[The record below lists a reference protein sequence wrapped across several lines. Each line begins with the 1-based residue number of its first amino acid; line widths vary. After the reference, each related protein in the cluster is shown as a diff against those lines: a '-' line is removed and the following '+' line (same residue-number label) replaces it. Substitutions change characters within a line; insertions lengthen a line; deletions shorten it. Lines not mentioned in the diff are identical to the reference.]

1 MFLTRSIRR
10 KLVVVLALVMLMLSV
25 LVIAGVFGLR
35 SYRELVHDIDNDLS
49 VATQRGN
56 LIEAVGGLAGP
67 LRQGPDET
75 PTAVNAIWRA
85 EACFGQAAT
94 VREELQKFVDR
105 LEQLPAGS
113 MDPGQQALR
122 AQLIALIGDGLRGYE
137 QLCGPLADPAQHDAA
152 RLGLL
157 NKVAELHKFAASL
170 PTPPGLYS
178 RLREAPRIYRFLL
191 WLTVAC
197 SAAALVAFALMIR
210 WGYLWVFQPIRRL
223 HQGVM
228 RVAQGDFT
236 YRLKLVGKDEMA
248 ELAESFNKMAAR
260 FQEIKTGLDREVQ
273 QRSRELVRSERLAGV
288 GFLSAGVAHEIN
300 NPLSAIAMAAE
311 SLESRLLEM
320 PAEAAIA
327 GDDRDLMRNYLQ
339 MIQREAFRCQQITRR
354 LLDFSRGQDAPRS
367 EQDLAR
373 IIADVVDMV
382 GHMSKFRG
390 HDVVFDRGRSC
401 RAVVNGAELK
411 QVILNLTANALESM
425 EGHGR
430 LEITAE
436 EHADEVVLTFV
447 DSGCGMTAH
456 VQENLFEPFFTERAS
471 GRGTGLGLSIS
482 HRIVAEH
489 GGRIQAASE
498 GPGKGSTFRVHL
510 PRRAAASRESTNQ
523 ERARIH
529 AA

>member
-1 MFLTRSIRR
+1 VFLTRSIRR

-25 LVIAGVFGLR
+25 LVVAGVFGLR
-35 SYRELVHDIDNDLS
+35 SYRELVHDIDNDLR
-49 VATQRGN
+49 VATERSE
-56 LIEAVGGLAGP
+56 LIEAVGGLAVP
-67 LRQGPDET
+67 LRQGPEELLT
-75 PTAVNAIWRA
+75 PVGAVWRA
-85 EACFGQAAT
+85 EHCIERVGR
-94 VREELQKFVDR
+94 VREHLQNFVDR
-105 LEQLPAGS
+105 LEQLPADS
-113 MDPGQQALR
+113 MDPGQRALR
-122 AQLIALIGDGLRGYE
+122 DQLIAGIGDGLRNYE
-137 QLCGPLADPAQHDAA
+137 QLCVQLADPGQHDAA
-152 RLGLL
+152 RLNLL
-157 NKVAELHKFAASL
+157 NRVADLHTMAASL

-178 RLREAPRIYRFLL
+178 RLREAPRIYKFLL
-191 WLTVAC
+191 WLTVGC
-197 SAAALVAFALMIR
+197 SAAAMVAFVLMIR

-228 RVAQGDFT
+228 RVAQGDFN

-248 ELAESFNKMAAR
+248 ELADSFNKMAAR

-311 SLESRLLEM
+311 SLESRLLELS
-320 PAEAAIA
+320 PEAAFA
-327 GDDRDLMRNYLQ
+327 GEDRDLMRTYLQ
-339 MIQREAFRCQQITRR
+339 MIQREAFRCQQITRK

-373 IIADVVDMV
+373 IVADVVDMV

-390 HDVVFDRGRSC
+390 HDVVFDRSRPC

-425 EGHGR
+425 EGRGR
-430 LEITAE
+430 LEILAE
-436 EHADEVVLTFV
+436 EHADEIVLTFV
-447 DSGCGMTAH
+447 DSGCGMSPH
-456 VQENLFEPFFTERAS
+456 VQENLFEPFFTAKTS

-489 GGRIQAASE
+489 GGRIQAFSE
-498 GPGKGSTFRVHL
+498 GPGKGSTFCVHL
-510 PRRAAASRESTNQ
+510 PRRAAPSQEQEDRER
-523 ERARIH
+523 EGVRA
-529 AA
+529 A

>member
-25 LVIAGVFGLR
+25 MLIAGVFGLR
-35 SYRELVHDIDNDLS
+35 SYRDLAHDIDNDLAI
-49 VATQRGN
+49 ATQRGE
-56 LIEAVGGLAGP
+56 LIEAVGRLSGP
-67 LRQGPDET
+67 LRQAPGEVVDP
-75 PTAVNAIWRA
+75 AVAIWRA
-85 EACFGQAAT
+85 DACLTQATA
-94 VREELQKFVDR
+94 VDDALARFADR
-105 LEQLPAGS
+105 LGRLPAGLR
-113 MDPGQQALR
+113 DPGQQTVSD
-122 AQLIALIGDGLRGYE
+122 QLIVNLGDGLRTYK
-137 QLCGPLADPAQHDAA
+137 QLCREMAVPSQHDAA
-152 RLGLL
+152 RAALL
-157 NKVAELHKFAASL
+157 NKVAELHAFAVNL

-178 RLREAPRIYRFLL
+178 RLRAAPQVYRYLL
-191 WLTVAC
+191 WLTVGC
-197 SAAALVAFALMIR
+197 SVAALIAFGLMIR

-223 HQGVM
+223 HQGVA
-228 RVAQGDFT
+228 RVAQGDFN

-273 QRSRELVRSERLAGV
+273 QRSRELIRSERLAGV

-311 SLESRLLEM
+311 SLEGRLLEL
-320 PAEAAIA
+320 PADAPLAP
-327 GDDRDLMRNYLQ
+327 DDRELMRTYLS

-390 HDVVFDRGRSC
+390 HELVFDRSRSC

-430 LEITAE
+430 LEITAD
-436 EHADEVVLTFV
+436 EHADEVVLTFA
-447 DSGCGMTAH
+447 DTGCGMTPH
-456 VQENLFEPFFTERAS
+456 VQENLFEPFFTEKKS
-471 GRGTGLGLSIS
+471 GKGTGLGLSIS
-482 HRIVAEH
+482 HRIVTEH
-489 GGRIQAASE
+489 GGRIQAASD
-498 GPGKGSTFRVHL
+498 GPGQGSTFRVHL
-510 PRRAAASRESTNQ
+510 PRRAALSAGQ
-523 ERARIH
+523 ERERTQ

>member
-35 SYRELVHDIDNDLS
+35 SYRELVHDITNDLM
-49 VATQRGN
+49 VATQRGK
-56 LIEAVGGLAGP
+56 LVEAVGGLSIP
-67 LRQGPDET
+67 LRQRPG
-75 PTAVNAIWRA
+75 TALSPVEAMSQA
-85 EACFGQAAT
+85 EACLGQAGS
-94 VREELQKFVDR
+94 VRTQLQEFVDR
-105 LEQLPAGS
+105 LEQLPMES
-113 MDPGQQALR
+113 MDLGQQTLR
-122 AQLIALIGDGLRGYE
+122 NQLISLISNDLREYE
-137 QLCGPLADPAQHDAA
+137 QHCSRLAIPDEHDSA
-152 RLGLL
+152 RLIML
-157 NKVAELHKFAASL
+157 NKVAELHATAVNL

-178 RLREAPRIYRFLL
+178 RLHAAPQIYKFLF
-191 WLTVAC
+191 WLTVCC
-197 SAAALVAFALMIR
+197 SVAALVAFVLMIR

-228 RVAQGDFT
+228 RVAQGDFN

-320 PAEAAIA
+320 PEDASLAA
-327 GDDRDLMRNYLQ
+327 DDRELMRNYLQ

-390 HDVVFDRGRSC
+390 HDVVFDRSRSC

-411 QVILNLTANALESM
+411 QVVLNLTANALESM

-430 LEITAE
+430 LEITAD

-447 DSGCGMTAH
+447 DSGCGMSAH

-489 GGRIQAASE
+489 GGRIQASSD

-510 PRRAAASRESTNQ
+510 PRRAAHSRGPANQ
-523 ERARIH
+523 ERERVH